1 MRARRPPQAIGP
13 IWAEGERGRLGPKRR
28 SGTGRV
34 KQQQPGVGGLAAA
47 PPSDDPLLLAAAG
60 TRPSRAGLK
69 GPGRGT
75 HLELED
81 GLPDR
86 DDPLGAAAPPADTD
100 IVVVAAEDRAR
111 PADEDADADGPPAGV
126 DRV

>member
-1 MRARRPPQAIGP
+1 MGP
-13 IWAEGERGRLGPKRR
+13 NDAQGRDESSSR
-28 SGTGRV
+28 
-34 KQQQPGVGGLAAA
+34 QPGVGGLAAA

-69 GPGRGT
+69 GRGRGT

-126 DRV
+126 GRV